1 MNLMKNKAEE
11 QKKITMNRNI
21 TNLFQYMCKNGHLEY
36 AQHILNV
43 HPTLDISAQ
52 NEYAFRFACRNG
64 HLQVAQW
71 LYQIKPTLDISAKYE
86 EAFRW
91 TCQHGHIQVA
101 QWLYQIKPN
110 INISAKN
117 DWAFR
122 WACLRDH
129 IQVAQWIQSLYSN
142 KYIIVVKNNQIIN
155 YTIIQTLLK
164 SNTVLH
170 LEQLEVCPICIELL
184 CNLKTCCNHTFC
196 ESCIQ
201 TWFNNNKT
209 CPYCRTCLENT
220 LFQPITITATH

>member
-1 MNLMKNKAEE
+1 MKNKAEE

-71 LYQIKPTLDISAKYE
+71 LYQSKPTLDISAKYE

-101 QWLYQIKPN
+101 QW
-110 INISAKN
+110 
-117 DWAFR
+117 
-122 WACLRDH
+122 
-129 IQVAQWIQSLYSN
+129 IQSLYSN
-142 KYIIVVKNNQIIN
+142 KYIIVVKNNQITN
-155 YTIIQTLLK
+155 HTIIQTLLK

-170 LEQLEVCPICIELL
+170 LEQLDNCPICIELL